1 MLPLAV
7 IIGIRANA
15 AEPDRARN
23 LRLCLETLRAQDLAS
38 TEFQI
43 VLIEQDHAP
52 WMVPAVTGLAD
63 RYQFAYNAGP
73 YNRGWAFNIG
83 AKLVRGQAE
92 YLFFL
97 DADVLLKRDSL
108 RQLLETLRGGFAAVR
123 PYREALFLDRES
135 MASLVAAWPEIPG
148 DSELR

>member
-15 AEPDRARN
+15 AEADRVRN
-23 LRLCLETLRAQDLAS
+23 LRFFLQTLKAQDLPAAS
-38 TEFQI
+38 FKTI
-43 VLIEQDHAP
+43 LVEQDHAP
-52 WMVPAVTGLAD
+52 SIVPAITALAD

-92 YLFFL
+92 YLLFL
-97 DADVLLKRDSL
+97 DADVLLRKDSL
-108 RQLLETLRGGFAAVR
+108 RRMLELLRNGFSAV
-123 PYREALFLDRES
+123 
-135 MASLVAAWPEIPG
+135 
-148 DSELR
+148 